1 MNTKL
6 MSGIMAAMML
16 LGTTNMSA
24 SNNPRNDRMNN
35 QPRQEV
41 RVDNRDR
48 DNINDIQ
55 NNDCRDD
62 DRTYKMQP
70 RKVETPKPA
79 PRKQKSSSDATKV
92 ATGVVIG
99 TVLGAVISSIAK

>member
-6 MSGIMAAMML
+6 MSGIMAVLML

-24 SNNPRNDRMNN
+24 SNKPRNNRMND

-48 DNINDIQ
+48 DHINVIQ
-55 NNDCRDD
+55 NNDRRDD
-62 DRTYKMQP
+62 DRTYKMQH
-70 RKVETPKPA
+70 RKVESPKPA
-79 PRKQKSSSDATKV
+79 PRKQKSNNDATKV

-99 TVLGAVISSIAK
+99 TVIGAVISSIAK

>member
-24 SNNPRNDRMNN
+24 SNKPRNDRMSD
-35 QPRQEV
+35 QPRQKV
-41 RVDNRDR
+41 RVDNRDL
-48 DNINDIQ
+48 DNMNGIR
-55 NNDCRDD
+55 NNDRRDD

-79 PRKQKSSSDATKV
+79 PRKQKSNNDATKV
-92 ATGVVIG
+92 VTGVVIG